1 MMCFISGPEVSKMH
15 SYKPGRPA
23 LLISLQDHVV
33 FNIKVPD
40 QQYYVSLVNAM
51 DTTTPISVLLFAYLL
66 EGREL
71 IRTINEWL
79 LRPVESAL
87 YMHEKLARSFRG
99 TYLGLVSTNSV
110 LFTILG
116 MDITNTMH

>member
-1 MMCFISGPEVSKMH
+1 MH